1 MSSAAFKLEAV
12 LTKQSVIWWST
23 SSARTAQGG
32 VEGEMSSFTSCLHQA
47 LQNNAMNKKELTMM
61 PSLPGQGPSDEKYCS
76 GIDTIKNAVK
86 FKFTER
92 NLKGLEQ
99 DFDPEN
105 VQEPQI
111 NDNGAR
117 EAFTFA
123 LPPAE
128 RWPSPP
134 HHTIEN

>member
-1 MSSAAFKLEAV
+1 
-12 LTKQSVIWWST
+12 
-23 SSARTAQGG
+23 
-32 VEGEMSSFTSCLHQA
+32 MSSFTSCLHQA

-86 FKFTER
+86 FKFTEG

-123 LPPAE
+123 LPPVG